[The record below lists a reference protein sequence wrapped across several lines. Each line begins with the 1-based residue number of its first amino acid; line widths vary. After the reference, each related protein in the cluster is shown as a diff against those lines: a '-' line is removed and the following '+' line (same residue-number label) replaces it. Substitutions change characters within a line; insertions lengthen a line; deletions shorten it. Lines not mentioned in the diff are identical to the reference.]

1 MNITT
6 FTSQSGE
13 LTYATQI
20 NNPSGDLFF
29 GFGYSGTGASDPLV
43 KKITFSGSSGKLY
56 DSDNNFF
63 LGLTPNTILTISG
76 NIFTG
81 YHSFFV
87 GYPPSQG
94 VSLRDYYLINNNS
107 SRITGDINC
116 VFYQSDALTA
126 APGTASSLFKLAIK
140 SP

>member
-6 FTSQSGE
+6 FTPQSGE
-13 LTYATQI
+13 LTYSTEI
-20 NNPSGDLFF
+20 SNTGGDLFF
-29 GFGYSGTGASDPLV
+29 GFGYSGTGVADPLV

-56 DSDNNFF
+56 DSDENFF

-81 YHSFFV
+81 HHSFFV
-87 GYPPSQG
+87 GSPPLEAPAQRS
-94 VSLRDYYLINNNS
+94 YYLINNNS
-107 SRITGDINC
+107 SRTTGLINC

-126 APGTASSLFKLAIK
+126 APGTASGLFNLAVN
-140 SP
+140 SS